1 MVEKLNMSRNV
12 LSSSSSSSSN
22 NVTSSP
28 VFSFET
34 QNASPSTLL
43 ETAGSS
49 SPGEAVSDLQPDR
62 VGAFDGSTV
71 GLQHPPLHPDLHP
84 GAIFTAATEDSAE
97 ETSGVD
103 LTVVSD
109 VPVID
114 ELTDASLCL
123 GLQHPPLHPDWH
135 PDAVDLA
142 VRELIEPTAAAVD
155 GIQQLSGLLPDVTVT
170 EEATAPSSRLDLQ
183 QPPLHPD
190 LQPEPVGPEKAVVD
204 EATRALLGMQP
215 PP

>member
-1 MVEKLNMSRNV
+1 V

-28 VFSFET
+28 DFSFNT
-34 QNASPSTLL
+34 QHESPSTLL

-49 SPGEAVSDLQPDR
+49 SPGGVVSDLQQDDLQPDK
-62 VGAFDGSTV
+62 VGAFDASTL
-71 GLQHPPLHPDLHP
+71 GLQHPPVHPDLQP

-97 ETSGVD
+97 ETSGVE
-103 LTVVSD
+103 LRVVSD

-114 ELTDASLCL
+114 EFTDALLSL
-123 GLQHPPLHPDWH
+123 GLQHPPLHPDLH
-135 PDAVDLA
+135 PDAVDLV

-155 GIQQLSGLLPDVTVT
+155 GIQQLSLSGLLPDVAVT
-170 EEATAPSSRLDLQ
+170 EEATDPLSRLDLQ

-190 LQPEPVGPEKAVVD
+190 LQPYSRLPIMGIGQCR
-204 EATRALLGMQP
+204 T
-215 PP
+215 